1 MAINFAAQVLMVRY
15 LSTANYGALGYS
27 LSVVTMLQ
35 TICMLQLQEVV
46 VRFVPI
52 YHEREDYPRLL
63 GTLVLTVCTVLLTS
77 SLLVILFFAWPEM
90 MRRYMSHESL
100 RFACSPS

>member
-1 MAINFAAQVLMVRY
+1 MSVMEQPLVEAPQEVKTDSIHTQIRGSSLLLGGRLLAVAINFAAQVLMVRY

-52 YHEREDYPRLL
+52 YHEREDYPRL
-63 GTLVLTVCTVLLTS
+63 
-77 SLLVILFFAWPEM
+77 
-90 MRRYMSHESL
+90 
-100 RFACSPS
+100 